1 LEIKQILFYLTSRN
15 LFGPQT
21 LMTSPIQSLID
32 RLRENPPRTD
42 LLAFVGFDGYV
53 DKIQKVVRAKSGTGS
68 QYIDTISELAHLVHT
83 LSGKSG
89 QIELVTEATKIGG
102 NAPILAHALAS
113 LGIPNRCVGTLS
125 DPIFEQ
131 MHPGCERVSLG
142 PPAES
147 NALEFGDGKVIFSE
161 VSVFERL
168 RWSYV
173 AEQIGLDALRQQY
186 TESQLLAFVDWA
198 NLPHGNDLWEGYLT
212 HIVQATP
219 IAAPPF
225 FFFDLCDPTK
235 RSAPDIQDALQIAAR
250 YAPFGSVTLGMN
262 ENEARRIYLALH
274 GHSSANATRLS
285 QTPAL
290 TEIAAFIQQHTR
302 IPTVLVHPTDC
313 CLVATSDGVLQM
325 AGRLVPT
332 PKVLTGGGDNLNAG
346 FCWGMLNGCS
356 LTDCLLLGMATSGAY
371 IQNGNSPTVPDIIA
385 YLEVWRSE
393 L

>member
-1 LEIKQILFYLTSRN
+1 MI
-15 LFGPQT
+15 
-21 LMTSPIQSLID
+21 SPLQPLID
-32 RLRENPPRTD
+32 RLRTTPPTID
-42 LLAFVGFDGYV
+42 LQAFVGFDGYV
-53 DKIQKVVRAKSGTGS
+53 DKIQKVVRAKSGTGN
-68 QYIDTISELAHLVHT
+68 QYVADIGELAHLIHT

-113 LGIPNRCVGTLS
+113 LGIPNWCVGTLS

-131 MHPGCERVSLG
+131 MHPHCDRVSLG

-173 AEQIGLDALRQQY
+173 AGQIGIETLRQQY
-186 TESQLLAFVDWA
+186 AESQLMAFVDWA

-212 HIVQATP
+212 HVVQAMPTP
-219 IAAPPF
+219 APV

-235 RSAPDIQDALQIAAR
+235 RSASDIQEALRIVAR
-250 YAPFGSVTLGMN
+250 YAPFGPVTLGMN
-262 ENEARRIYLALH
+262 ENEARRIYLALY
-274 GHSSANATRLS
+274 GHSPADATRLS
-285 QTPAL
+285 QTPL
-290 TEIAAFIQQHTR
+290 LSEIAAFIQQQTR
-302 IPTVLVHPTDC
+302 IPTVLIHPTDC
-313 CLVATSDGVLQM
+313 CVVATDDGVLQV

-346 FCWGMLNGCS
+346 FGWGLLNGYS
-356 LTDCLLLGMATSGAY
+356 LSDCLLLGMATSGAY
-371 IQNGNSPTVPDIIA
+371 IQNGNSPTVPDLIA
-385 YLEVWRSE
+385 YLENWLSE